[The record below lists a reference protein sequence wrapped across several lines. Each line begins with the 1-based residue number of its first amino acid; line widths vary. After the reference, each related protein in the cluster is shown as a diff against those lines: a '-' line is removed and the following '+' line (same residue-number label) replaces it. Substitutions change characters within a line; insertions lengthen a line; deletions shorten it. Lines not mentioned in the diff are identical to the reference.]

1 MFERTL
7 ETKPIENPHRLS
19 TATMRGSSLLPK
31 RFRTSNDGSSSPPSW
46 LSRQITD
53 FLLNVSQRACLHPI
67 HTIVFIAI
75 LASTSYVGLL
85 EGSLFDSSNTAK
97 HARGHVDTASLLAG
111 ARTLQLGKGTAWR
124 WREGETALVE
134 DGQRVWLSK
143 LGYKECGILTDSI
156 QPVQHLALS
165 TFIFPDSH
173 TSTSQLAPRHDA
185 ISFPENLT
193 VTELPTTSNMLSPI
207 SQDSTLAFSVPYEH
221 ISEFLRA
228 AQEIPD
234 RSGASNGHE
243 EKMWIMKAARNN
255 GHGLRSLRAWWS
267 DSRTSFV
274 DLIKVC
280 LENSKVASR

>member
-1 MFERTL
+1 M
-7 ETKPIENPHRLS
+7 
-19 TATMRGSSLLPK
+19 MRGSSLLPK
-31 RFRTSNDGSSSPPSW
+31 QFRTSNDGANSPPSW
-46 LSRQITD
+46 ISRQITD
-53 FLLNVSQRACLHPI
+53 FLLNVSRRACHSPI

-85 EGSLFDSSNTAK
+85 EGSLFDSFNTAK
-97 HARGHVDTASLLAG
+97 HERGHVDTASLLAG
-111 ARTLQLGKGTAWR
+111 ARTLQLGEGTAWR
-124 WREGETALVE
+124 WQEGETAIVE
-134 DGQRVWLSK
+134 DGKRVGLSK
-143 LGYKECGILTDSI
+143 RDREAHENLTDFI

-173 TSTSQLAPRHDA
+173 TSTSQLAPQADA

-193 VTELPTTSNMLSPI
+193 VTELPTTPNMLSPI

-221 ISEFLRA
+221 ISEFLKA

-234 RSGASNGHE
+234 QSGASNGHE

-267 DSRTSFV
+267 DSWTSFV

-280 LENSKVASR
+280 LEIRSRVVTR